1 MATKNKKTTKEAKRL
16 AFNKKNTL
24 ALADQIYSEKG
35 GVMNIMC
42 LCDGVLSNGKVGGRT
57 THCAVG
63 EAYFNFVDVRMPK
76 ATGDGSET
84 DRAIEKLVEVAQLK
98 KDSEENREKLQHA
111 LDEAVSENDD
121 GSSDSNV
128 AGEYAARSY
137 RVAEVF
143 RKKVAPLL
151 K

>member
-1 MATKNKKTTKEAKRL
+1 MATKKKTTTKEVKRL

-35 GVMNIMC
+35 GVMNILC
-42 LCDGVLSNGKVGGRT
+42 LCDGELSNGKVGGRT

-63 EAYFNFVDVRMPK
+63 EAYFNFVSTTMPK
-76 ATGDGSET
+76 KSGDGSET
-84 DRAIEKLVEVAQLK
+84 DVAVAKLVEVAQLK
-98 KDSEENREKLQHA
+98 KDTDENRRKLQSA
-111 LDEAVSENDD
+111 LDNAVSENDD
-121 GSSDSNV
+121 GSSDNA
-128 AGEYAARSY
+128 AGEYAARAY

-143 RKKVAPLL
+143 RKEVAPLL

>member
-1 MATKNKKTTKEAKRL
+1 MATKKKTTAKEVKRL

-24 ALADQIYSEKG
+24 ALADKIYSEKG
-35 GVMNIMC
+35 GVINVMC
-42 LCDGVLSNGKVGGRT
+42 LCDGSLSNGKVGGRT

-63 EAYFNFVDVRMPK
+63 ELHYNFVSPTMPK

-84 DRAIEKLVEVAQLK
+84 DRAIEKLIEVAQLK
-98 KDSEENREKLQHA
+98 KDTEENRLKLNQA
-111 LDEAVSENDD
+111 LDNAVSENDD
-121 GSSDSNV
+121 GSSDNP
-128 AGEYAARSY
+128 AGEYAARAY

-143 RKKVAPLL
+143 RKEVAPLL